1 MPTFLLIFCVDFP
14 SFCQGKIKRRISPIS
29 GKNRGCPTCFDGTE
43 QGGFSP
49 PVPPRQGHRP
59 WTQSAKWLCVKTS
72 CFRMKLEERKSAPT
86 GAMRTEKRRGWIQV
100 SSSAFFAV
108 FPGCFASGQR
118 RSATGPWAGAS
129 GASNS
134 QSYNLLLQRVF
145 ACFVKGRRQSLRPY
159 GPAPFTQGRL
169 FLHPSA
175 GFSSPSGILC
185 QQENVC

>member
-1 MPTFLLIFCVDFP
+1 MLPNKVRRQGGLRGPHTPTAPGVSPLDPFCDAEVCF
-14 SFCQGKIKRRISPIS
+14 SRRLSAC
-29 GKNRGCPTCFDGTE
+29 KFWGTE
-43 QGGFSP
+43 
-49 PVPPRQGHRP
+49 
-59 WTQSAKWLCVKTS
+59 
-72 CFRMKLEERKSAPT
+72 RKPT
-86 GAMRTEKRRGWIQV
+86 GAMKIRKKPGEQ
-100 SSSAFFAV
+100 SPPAFFRI
-108 FPGCFASGQR
+108 FPGCFASGWR
-118 RSATGPWAGAS
+118 RSAAGPWAGAS

-134 QSYNLLLQRVF
+134 QSYNLLCQRVF